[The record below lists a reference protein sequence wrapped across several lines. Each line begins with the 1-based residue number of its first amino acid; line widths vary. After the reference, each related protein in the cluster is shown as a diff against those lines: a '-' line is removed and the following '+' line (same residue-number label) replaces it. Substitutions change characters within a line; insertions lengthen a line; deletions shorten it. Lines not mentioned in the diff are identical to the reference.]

1 MSTQRTAASTPIG
14 SAVAIRDIL
23 CLTDLSPRSDFA
35 LDHARRLAERFQAEL
50 TVYHAVERFEGAYPD
65 VTFGIGR
72 ELTEAAEKRAV
83 SALGAAVHGI
93 GTRTAVKVEP
103 VASAADAVVEMALG
117 RRADVTVMATHGR
130 RGLRHLLL
138 GSMTEEVIQ
147 HARSPVLCLREP
159 APAACRRILV
169 PTDLSLAS
177 RLAFPIA
184 AFLARSFGA
193 EVIGLHAAPP
203 ARVATL
209 SGIPE
214 RRVPVP
220 SEAALW
226 DFFRSDFAGIP
237 VTAHVYT
244 DVAWDCIV
252 RTAKVEGADLIV
264 MATRGHDSVSDR
276 IVGST
281 TERTLRHAP
290 CPVLVA

>member
-1 MSTQRTAASTPIG
+1 MAG
-14 SAVAIRDIL
+14 K
-23 CLTDLSPRSDFA
+23 
-35 LDHARRLAERFQAEL
+35 
-50 TVYHAVERFEGAYPD
+50 
-65 VTFGIGR
+65 VTEQFGIGR

-83 SALGAAVHGI
+83 SALGAAVQGI

-159 APAACRRILV
+159 ASAAYRRILV

-177 RLAFPIA
+177 RLAFPMA

-193 EVIGLHAAPP
+193 EVIGLYAAPP
-203 ARVATL
+203 ATVATL

-214 RRVPVP
+214 RRTSVP

-226 DFFRSDFAGIP
+226 DFFRSDFKGIP

-276 IVGST
+276 ILGST